1 MQRLTSNID
10 LYSKLLLSVGQQGRG
25 IKQHQPLQPL
35 ECGRYIKQL
44 MDEENED
51 RTQVSERLG
60 LGRSKDSSHMYKKRD
75 STQVTKFLQLLNISE
90 KSQDLA
96 GWGWEGHPKIPFS
109 VILKMINFS
118 HDEQDKILQTFK
130 SNDKKEKL
138 TQADVQNIKKCL
150 DSDSNLAIDDCIEKI
165 MKLKVVDIT
174 NLVVC
179 EIQDTLK
186 NFIKSNDD
194 YEKRIIDMLK
204 NNLSGEFYSI
214 DTTDVL
220 ITISM
225 DQNAFTVF
233 HEQQLEKGVSY
244 SDFLN
249 SFLEEKIG

>member
-25 IKQHQPLQPL
+25 IKQKQPLQPL

-51 RTQVSERLG
+51 RGQVSERLG
-60 LGRSKDSSHMYKKRD
+60 LGRSKDSSQIYKKRD

-109 VILKMINFS
+109 VILKMVNFS

-130 SNDKKEKL
+130 ANNKKEKL
-138 TQADVQNIKKCL
+138 TQLDVQKIKKCMDF
-150 DSDSNLAIDDCIEKI
+150 DSDSTIDNCIEKI
-165 MKLKVVDIT
+165 MKLKVVNIT

-179 EIQDTLK
+179 EIHDKLN
-186 NFIKSNDD
+186 NFIKSHDD
-194 YEKRIIDMLK
+194 YEKRIIDILK
-204 NNLSGEFYSI
+204 NNLDGDFYSI
-214 DTTDVL
+214 DTTDIL

-225 DQNAFTVF
+225 DQNAFTIF

>member
-25 IKQHQPLQPL
+25 IKQKQPLQPL

-51 RTQVSERLG
+51 RGQVSERLG
-60 LGRSKDSSHMYKKRD
+60 LGRSKDSSQMYKKRD

-109 VILKMINFS
+109 VILKMVNFS

-130 SNDKKEKL
+130 ANNKKEKL
-138 TQADVQNIKKCL
+138 TQLDVQKIKKCMVS
-150 DSDSNLAIDDCIEKI
+150 DSDSTIDNCIEKI
-165 MKLKVVDIT
+165 MKLKVVNIT

-179 EIQDTLK
+179 EMHDKLN
-186 NFIKSNDD
+186 NFIKSHDD
-194 YEKRIIDMLK
+194 YEKRIIDILK
-204 NNLSGEFYSI
+204 NNLDGDFYSI
-214 DTTDVL
+214 DTTDIL

-225 DQNAFTVF
+225 DQNAFTIF

>member
-25 IKQHQPLQPL
+25 IKQKQPLQPL

-51 RTQVSERLG
+51 RGQVSERLG
-60 LGRSKDSSHMYKKRD
+60 LGRSKDSSQMYKKRD

-109 VILKMINFS
+109 VILKMVNFS

-130 SNDKKEKL
+130 ANNKKEKL
-138 TQADVQNIKKCL
+138 TQLDVQKIKKCM
-150 DSDSNLAIDDCIEKI
+150 DSDSDSTIDNCIEKI
-165 MKLKVVDIT
+165 MKLKVVNIT

-179 EIQDTLK
+179 EMHDKLN
-186 NFIKSNDD
+186 NFIKSHDD
-194 YEKRIIDMLK
+194 YEKRIIDILK
-204 NNLSGEFYSI
+204 NNLDGDFYSI
-214 DTTDVL
+214 DTTDIL

-225 DQNAFTVF
+225 DQNAFTIF

>member
-1 MQRLTSNID
+1 MQRLTDNID

-25 IKQHQPLQPL
+25 IKQKQPLQPL

-51 RTQVSERLG
+51 RGQVSERLG
-60 LGRSKDSSHMYKKRD
+60 LGRSKDSSQMYKKRD

-109 VILKMINFS
+109 VILKMVNFS

-130 SNDKKEKL
+130 ANNKKEKL
-138 TQADVQNIKKCL
+138 TQLDVQKIKKCM
-150 DSDSNLAIDDCIEKI
+150 DSDSDSTIDNCIEKI
-165 MKLKVVDIT
+165 MKLKVVNIT

-179 EIQDTLK
+179 EMHDKLN
-186 NFIKSNDD
+186 NFIKSHDD
-194 YEKRIIDMLK
+194 YEKRIIDILK
-204 NNLSGEFYSI
+204 NNLDGDFYSI
-214 DTTDVL
+214 DTTDIL

-225 DQNAFTVF
+225 DQNAFTIF

>member
-1 MQRLTSNID
+1 MQRLTDNID

-25 IKQHQPLQPL
+25 ITQKQPLQPL
-35 ECGRYIKQL
+35 ECGRYIRQL

-51 RTQVSERLG
+51 RVQVSERLG
-60 LGRSKDSSHMYKKRD
+60 HGRSKDSSKIYKKRD

-109 VILKMINFS
+109 VILKTINFS

-130 SNDKKEKL
+130 SNNKKEKL
-138 TQADVQNIKKCL
+138 TQADVQNIRKCL
-150 DSDSNLAIDDCIEKI
+150 DSDSNLTIDNCIEKI

-179 EIQDTLK
+179 EIHDRL
-186 NFIKSNDD
+186 NIFIKSHDD
-194 YEKRIIDMLK
+194 YEKRIIDILK
-204 NNLSGEFYSI
+204 NNLDGEFHSI
-214 DTTDVL
+214 DITDVL

-225 DQNAFTVF
+225 DQNAFTLF

-249 SFLEEKIG
+249 SFLEEKFG

>member
-1 MQRLTSNID
+1 
-10 LYSKLLLSVGQQGRG
+10 
-25 IKQHQPLQPL
+25 
-35 ECGRYIKQL
+35 
-44 MDEENED
+44 
-51 RTQVSERLG
+51 
-60 LGRSKDSSHMYKKRD
+60 MYKKRD

-109 VILKMINFS
+109 VILKMVNFS

-130 SNDKKEKL
+130 ANNKKEKL
-138 TQADVQNIKKCL
+138 TQLDVQKIKKCMVS
-150 DSDSNLAIDDCIEKI
+150 DSDSTIDNCIEKI
-165 MKLKVVDIT
+165 MKLKVVNIT

-179 EIQDTLK
+179 EMHDKLN
-186 NFIKSNDD
+186 NFIKSHDD
-194 YEKRIIDMLK
+194 YEKRIIDILK
-204 NNLSGEFYSI
+204 NNLDGDFYSI
-214 DTTDVL
+214 DTTDIL

-225 DQNAFTVF
+225 DQNAFTIF

>member
-1 MQRLTSNID
+1 MQRLTDNID

-25 IKQHQPLQPL
+25 IKQKQPLQPL

-51 RTQVSERLG
+51 RGQVSERLG
-60 LGRSKDSSHMYKKRD
+60 LGRSKDSSQMYKKRD

-109 VILKMINFS
+109 VILKMVNFS

-130 SNDKKEKL
+130 ANNKKEKL
-138 TQADVQNIKKCL
+138 TQLDVQKIKKCMVS
-150 DSDSNLAIDDCIEKI
+150 DSDSTIDNCIEKI
-165 MKLKVVDIT
+165 MKLKVVNIT

-179 EIQDTLK
+179 EMHDKLN
-186 NFIKSNDD
+186 NFIKSHDD
-194 YEKRIIDMLK
+194 YEKRIIDILK
-204 NNLSGEFYSI
+204 NNLDGDFYSI
-214 DTTDVL
+214 DTTDIL

-225 DQNAFTVF
+225 DQNAFTIF